1 MKKILA
7 WTLGPAAALAAAYIA
22 IVELWAAP
30 KAQKAF
36 ESQIAA
42 LTRSSPLELISQHSK
57 RGFLSTERAAQF
69 RLRPG
74 LLDEAPFDLPEQIRA
89 LLGDPFTVRLKERYL
104 PWRDG
109 AFALAEA
116 TGKAEL
122 SEKAAQTAK
131 KLFGEGD
138 PIEIT
143 DIVNLDESGR
153 ARIATIPFDYEE
165 LSGVKIKWGGSAL
178 TVDFSAD
185 FKRRLYAF
193 SAPSFRVDLAD
204 KASFAFEG
212 MTIDRQIRD
221 AQPLGLGESKAA
233 FKSVDASW
241 QGAQSRRL
249 SFSDAIEWLTGFKIG
264 RMFDPGVEIDA
275 GHASMR
281 DVSFSTFVRGD
292 ADLVD
297 MGAHLAIGAFNLG
310 QSPYAPIDVD
320 VEAKRID
327 PASLLRIKAAA
338 SRLAAG
344 RGGLGFGPQEWRS
357 EILDIARSD
366 GFDLFRKDPEIEI
379 KNFLVTTPHGKLTA
393 KGTLGFKGLEREDLG
408 SFEKMVG
415 KLGIDVQYQIS
426 ETLASSIL
434 ENRINMIFEAGADID
449 PEARQEMRRTFS
461 AMAKNAV
468 GNLESQGYARR
479 EGDMLLGDV
488 TLRDG
493 EFKINGK
500 TPEQWG
506 ALRSQAAGPDEEGNR
521 LIEEQ
526 EEGSGAED
534 VSEREDEGES
544 GEAENESPNDGAK
557 AGEAA
562 GETRGLGPDSGPDT
576 GPAPGEPG
584 GRPNAQEN
592 AKPGSGK
599 PADGKAGDGKADNRK
614 AQAKPK
620 TPGANG
626 REAAS
631 AGKPSGAPAQAGDP
645 ARAGAGAPSA
655 KSKEDG
661 ARAAAPK
668 TNRAKDQPQSQAQD
682 AKAGRGN
689 GNGAKEQE
697 QANKTGK
704 DNGRGN
710 AKNNGQDGKMGKR
723 EPQSEAGAA
732 DAKDAAGKTSAKPEA
747 PAAGS
752 ARRSDAPDMEKTQG
766 EPARGEFEEGEPA
779 RPAKPDARRRSPVL
793 LAA

>member
-7 WTLGPAAALAAAYIA
+7 WTLGPAAALAAAYVA

-138 PIEIT
+138 PVEIV

-165 LSGVKIKWGGSAL
+165 LSGVKVKWGGSAL

-241 QGAQSRRL
+241 QGAQSRKL

-275 GHASMR
+275 GQASMR

-344 RGGLGFGPQEWRS
+344 RGGLGFGPQAWRS

-379 KNFLVTTPHGKLTA
+379 KNFLVTTPHGKLAA
-393 KGTLGFKGLEREDLG
+393 KGTLGFKGLEREDMG

-468 GNLESQGYARR
+468 GNLESLGYARR

-493 EFKINGK
+493 EFKVNGK

-521 LIEEQ
+521 LMEEQ

-534 VSEREDEGES
+534 GSEPEDEGES

-562 GETRGLGPDSGPDT
+562 DKTRGLAPDSGP
-576 GPAPGEPG
+576 APSEPG

-614 AQAKPK
+614 AQAKAK

-631 AGKPSGAPAQAGDP
+631 ADKPSG
-645 ARAGAGAPSA
+645 
-655 KSKEDG
+655 
-661 ARAAAPK
+661 APK
-668 TNRAKDQPQSQAQD
+668 TNRAKDQAQGQD
-682 AKAGRGN
+682 ANAGRAHGKE
-689 GNGAKEQE
+689 AKGQE

-710 AKNNGQDGKMGKR
+710 AQGNGQDGKMGKG
-723 EPQSEAGAA
+723 EPPGEAKAA
-732 DAKDAAGKTSAKPEA
+732 DAKDAAGKTSAKPET
-747 PAAGS
+747 PTAGS
-752 ARRSDAPDMEKTQG
+752 ARRSDAPTMEKTQG
-766 EPARGEFEEGEPA
+766 EPALGEFEEGTPDQ
-779 RPAKPDARRRSPVL
+779 PAKPGARRRSPAL
-793 LAA
+793 RAA

>member
-138 PIEIT
+138 PVEIT

-153 ARIATIPFDYEE
+153 ARISTIPFDYEE
-165 LSGVKIKWGGSAL
+165 LSGVKVKWGGSAL

-241 QGAQSRRL
+241 QGAQNRRL
-249 SFSDAIEWLTGFKIG
+249 SFSDAIELLTGFKIG

-275 GHASMR
+275 GQASMR

-344 RGGLGFGPQEWRS
+344 RGGLGFGPQAWRS

-379 KNFLVTTPHGKLTA
+379 KNFLVTTPHGKLAA
-393 KGTLGFKGLEREDLG
+393 KGTLGFKGLEREDMG

-468 GNLESQGYARR
+468 GNLESLGYARR

-521 LIEEQ
+521 LMEEQ

-534 VSEREDEGES
+534 GSETEDEGES
-544 GEAENESPNDGAK
+544 GEVENESPNDGAK

-562 GETRGLGPDSGPDT
+562 DKTRGLGPDSGP
-576 GPAPGEPG
+576 APSESG

-614 AQAKPK
+614 AQAKAK
-620 TPGANG
+620 TLGANG
-626 REAAS
+626 QETAS

-645 ARAGAGAPSA
+645 ARAGARAPGA

-661 ARAAAPK
+661 TRAAAAPK
-668 TNRAKDQPQSQAQD
+668 TNPAKDQAQGQD
-682 AKAGRGN
+682 ANAGRAHGKE
-689 GNGAKEQE
+689 AKGQE

-710 AKNNGQDGKMGKR
+710 AQGSGQNGKMGKG
-723 EPQSEAGAA
+723 EPPGEAKAA

-752 ARRSDAPDMEKTQG
+752 ARRSDAPAMEKTQG
-766 EPARGEFEEGEPA
+766 EPVLGEFEEGAPDQ
-779 RPAKPDARRRSPVL
+779 PAKPGARRRSPAL
-793 LAA
+793 RAA

>member
-138 PIEIT
+138 PVEIV

-153 ARIATIPFDYEE
+153 ARISTIPFDYEE
-165 LSGVKIKWGGSAL
+165 LSGVKVKWGGSAL

-185 FKRRLYAF
+185 FKRRRYAF

-241 QGAQSRRL
+241 QRAQSRKL
-249 SFSDAIEWLTGFKIG
+249 SFSDAIELLTGFKIG

-275 GHASMR
+275 GQASMR

-344 RGGLGFGPQEWRS
+344 RGGLGFGPQAWRS

-379 KNFLVTTPHGKLTA
+379 KNFLVTTPHGKLAA
-393 KGTLGFKGLEREDLG
+393 KGTLGFKGLEREDMG

-468 GNLESQGYARR
+468 GNLESLGYARR

-521 LIEEQ
+521 LMEEQ

-534 VSEREDEGES
+534 GSETEDEGES
-544 GEAENESPNDGAK
+544 GEDENGEAENERPNDGAK
-557 AGEAA
+557 TGEAA
-562 GETRGLGPDSGPDT
+562 DKTRGLAPDS
-576 GPAPGEPG
+576 GPAPGESG

-614 AQAKPK
+614 AQAKAK

-631 AGKPSGAPAQAGDP
+631 ADKPSGAPAQAGDP
-645 ARAGAGAPSA
+645 ARAGSGAPGA

-668 TNRAKDQPQSQAQD
+668 TNRAKDQAQGQD
-682 AKAGRGN
+682 ANAGRAHGKE
-689 GNGAKEQE
+689 AKGQE

-710 AKNNGQDGKMGKR
+710 AQGNGQDGKMGKG
-723 EPQSEAGAA
+723 EPPGEAKAA
-732 DAKDAAGKTSAKPEA
+732 DAKDAAGETSAKPET
-747 PAAGS
+747 PTAGS
-752 ARRSDAPDMEKTQG
+752 ARRSDAPTMEKTQG
-766 EPARGEFEEGEPA
+766 EPALGEFEEGAPDQ
-779 RPAKPDARRRSPVL
+779 PAKPGARRRSPAL
-793 LAA
+793 RAA